1 MAGTQTKSHNGFAGG
16 GWRNKDQIL
25 KLESDEYVKRV
36 DGHHITKGNVR
47 DQLSKVSYTTNKDRI
62 ISCFNKKVKY
72 STEKK
77 TFLADE
83 GKFISMINQYEDPKK
98 CCGRITSVTQETLAV
113 SLTEALDTAFAA
125 TCQNN

>member
-1 MAGTQTKSHNGFAGG
+1 
-16 GWRNKDQIL
+16 
-25 KLESDEYVKRV
+25 
-36 DGHHITKGNVR
+36 
-47 DQLSKVSYTTNKDRI
+47 
-62 ISCFNKKVKY
+62 VKY

-113 SLTEALDTAFAA
+113 SLTDALDTAFAA
-125 TCQNN
+125 TC